1 MIAGKS
7 LDQPNSIAD
16 AAAQSA
22 DHAIK
27 ATQRVAN
34 EALDT
39 LAGSVQGMRQQAT
52 PLLNR
57 ASDEAEALV
66 QHGADALRET
76 AKQLRHKAR
85 HASETTVSYIKHEP
99 VKAMLIAAATGAA
112 LMALISLMHRSRD
125 RS

>member
-7 LDQPNSIAD
+7 LDQPNSVTD
-16 AAAQSA
+16 AVAQSA

-34 EALDT
+34 ETLDT
-39 LAGSVQGMRQQAT
+39 LAGSVQDMRNQAA

-66 QHGADALRET
+66 QHGADALVAT
-76 AKQLRHKAR
+76 AKQLRRSAR
-85 HASETTVSYIKHEP
+85 RASETTVNYIKHEP

-112 LMALISLMHRSRD
+112 LMALISLMTRSRD
-125 RS
+125 RV

>member
-1 MIAGKS
+1 MNAGKT
-7 LDQPNSIAD
+7 LDQPNSLSD
-16 AAAQSA
+16 AVAQSA

-39 LAGSVQGMRQQAT
+39 LAGSVQDIRNQTA

-57 ASDEAEALV
+57 ASDEADALV
-66 QHGADALRET
+66 QHGADALRDT
-76 AKQLRHKAR
+76 AKQLRRKAQR
-85 HASETTVSYIKHEP
+85 ASETTVNYIKHEP

-112 LMALISLMHRSRD
+112 LMALISLMNRSRD
-125 RS
+125 RI